1 MSTAQTAARDV
12 RQSPWVER
20 AGRLGLAAK
29 GVLYGIVG
37 VLAVEIPLGL
47 GGKTTDRQGALRT
60 VAQQPLGKALLV
72 LLVLGLA
79 GYAVWRFVQA
89 FLDRDGEGSGA
100 KGLAKRAGYLARGI
114 FYAGSAVIAFRLVVG
129 AGSSGSNEQD
139 ETARVLDWPLGRW
152 VVGAAGAALV
162 GAGLFNAWRAL
173 TKKFR
178 KDLHEHEM
186 GDVRPW
192 AIGVGVVGHAAR
204 GVVFGLIGV
213 FLLRAAWQ
221 YDPQEAIGV
230 DGALRKL
237 AQGPYGMLALGAV
250 AAGLLAYAAFCF
262 VQARYR
268 RV

>member
-1 MSTAQTAARDV
+1 MSSAETTAQEVKR
-12 RQSPWVER
+12 SPWVER

-37 VLAVEIPLGL
+37 VLAVQIPLGL

-60 VAQQPLGKALLV
+60 VAQEPFGKALLV
-72 LLVLGLA
+72 ALALGLA
-79 GYAVWRFVQA
+79 GYAVWRLVQA
-89 FLDRDGEGSGA
+89 FLDRDGDGKGA
-100 KGLAKRAGYLARGI
+100 KALAKRAGYLARGL
-114 FYAGSAVIAFRLVVG
+114 FYAGSAVIAFRLALG
-129 AGSSGSNEQD
+129 AGSSGSNEKD

-152 VVGAAGAALV
+152 IVAAAGAALV

-178 KDLHEHEM
+178 KDLREGEM
-186 GDVRPW
+186 GEVRPW
-192 AIGVGVVGHAAR
+192 AIAVGVVGHAAR
-204 GVVFGLIGV
+204 GVVFGLVGI

-221 YDPQEAIGV
+221 YDPREAIGV